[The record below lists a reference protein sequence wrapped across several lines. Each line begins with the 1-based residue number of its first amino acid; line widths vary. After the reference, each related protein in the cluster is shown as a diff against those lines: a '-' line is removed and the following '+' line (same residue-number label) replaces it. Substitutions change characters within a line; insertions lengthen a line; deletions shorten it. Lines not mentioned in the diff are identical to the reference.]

1 MRLMLA
7 GLMLV
12 IGFGLATAASAQTL
26 RFQADDWVAECGS
39 SQGADA
45 ECSIIGVF
53 SSTNAV
59 GPKGSFSLLI
69 DLRNRMVAVV
79 GKPFPSRA
87 SIRVDK
93 NPPME
98 CSGER
103 YCIFSNADAEDIVR
117 QLKSGSLILADV
129 FAGKNQFRSSL
140 STRGFRADLDKI
152 HAQGFRYFSD

>member
-7 GLMLV
+7 GLALV
-12 IGFGLATAASAQTL
+12 IGFVLATVANAQML

-53 SSTNAV
+53 SSTNAA
-59 GPKGSFSLLI
+59 GPKGSFSLLV

-87 SIRVDK
+87 SIRVDRRWSAAA
-93 NPPME
+93 NV
-98 CSGER
+98 
-103 YCIFSNADAEDIVR
+103 IV
-117 QLKSGSLILADV
+117 
-129 FAGKNQFRSSL
+129 SSL
-140 STRGFRADLDKI
+140 TLMPSTSFVSLKVARSFLRTCSRAKRCFGP
-152 HAQGFRYFSD
+152 A